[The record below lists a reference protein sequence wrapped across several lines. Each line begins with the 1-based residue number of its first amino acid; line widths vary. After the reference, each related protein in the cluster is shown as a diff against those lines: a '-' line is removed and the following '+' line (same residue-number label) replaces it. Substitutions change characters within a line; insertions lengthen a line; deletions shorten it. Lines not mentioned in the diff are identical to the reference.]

1 LEKEGFIMIKLR
13 PVTVLMAALVM
24 LGIGGTLMAS
34 KLTDRIESAAKKSY
48 VFKTYLKGDDIKV
61 EAANDSVVTLTGTV
75 SKWSHR
81 SLAEETVIKLPGV
94 VRVDNKLEA
103 KGGKPDEISDT
114 WITMKVETMLLFRR
128 NVSSKTNV
136 DVKDGMVT
144 LRGKATSEAQRELTT
159 ECVKDVGGVKDVKNE
174 MTVEKAG
181 KTTVEK
187 VTEYVDDASI
197 TAQVKVAL
205 AFHRGTSA
213 ISTKVETENGIVT
226 VKGVARN
233 SAEKD
238 LVGKLANDIKGVKDV
253 KNDMSIEEEQ
263 KK

>member
-1 LEKEGFIMIKLR
+1 MIKLY
-13 PVTVLMAALVM
+13 PVTVFMAALIM
-24 LGIGGTLMAS
+24 LGIGGTAMAS
-34 KLTDRIESAAKKSY
+34 KFTDRIESSAKKSY

-94 VRVDNKLEA
+94 VRVENKLEA

-114 WITMKVETMLLFRR
+114 WITMKIETMLMFRR
-128 NVSSKTNV
+128 NVSNAKTDV

-144 LRGKATSEAQRELTT
+144 LRGHASSEAQRELTT

-174 MTVEKAG
+174 MTIEKAK

-187 VTEYVDDASI
+187 VTEYIDDASI
-197 TAQVKVAL
+197 TAQVKLAL
-205 AFHRGTSA
+205 MFHRGTSA

-226 VKGVARN
+226 VKGVAKN

-238 LVGKLANDIKGVKDV
+238 LVGKLVNDIKGVKDV
-253 KNDMSIEEEQ
+253 RNDMTIEQED